1 MRWFKLCG
9 HDVKHGIVRNGLFLL
24 TPICVAIL
32 CNQCRGLLTLWE
44 QPGDWGVYLAY
55 CFKGMQT
62 IQRATLQQAFQ
73 MPVLW
78 LVIMVLPLAITL
90 QYPFRDMDTIGSQ
103 MLLRSGSRITWWL
116 CKCGWNGLC
125 TAVYFALIY
134 ATIAIFCLCHGVALS
149 LDTPM
154 SSMIVVFSEADITTA
169 VEEMTRGQ
177 TVFSLLLMP
186 FLTVAAM
193 NLFEMLLS
201 LLFRPVYGFLFSV
214 ALVAAS
220 SYVTS
225 PLLIGNYANL
235 SRCGAFIHD
244 GLDGKIG
251 CLICLGVIVF
261 SLAAGAVIFHRR
273 DILPDYKE
281 L

>member
-1 MRWFKLCG
+1 MRCFKLWG
-9 HDVKHGIVRNGLFLL
+9 HDVKNGILRNGLFLL
-24 TPICVAIL
+24 TPICVGIL
-32 CNQCRGLLTLWE
+32 CSQCRGLLALWE
-44 QPGDWGVYLAY
+44 QPGNWAVYLSY
-55 CFKGMQT
+55 CFKGLAM
-62 IQRATLQQAFQ
+62 IPPNFQ
-73 MPVLW
+73 LPILW
-78 LVIMVLPLAITL
+78 IVMMVLPLAITL
-90 QYPFRDMDTIGSQ
+90 QYPFRDMNTIGPQ
-103 MLLRSGSRITWWL
+103 MLLRSGSRVTWWL

-134 ATIAIFCLCHGVALS
+134 ATIAVFCLCHGVALS

-193 NLFEMLLS
+193 NLLEMLLS

-220 SYVTS
+220 SYITS

-251 CLICLGVIVF
+251 CLICLGVMAF
-261 SLAAGAVIFHRR
+261 SVATGAVIFHRR